1 MISIDLEELKRL
13 YYDEQKSGFEIA
25 RHFQTFPQVIYN
37 RMRKH
42 GLQRRPCAEAQKL
55 RYAKTEAGIRIF
67 TSIDEIVHLYFEEK
81 LTLKEVGARIGVS
94 HATIQNRL
102 FTAGYKCRTK
112 GQSRHLCPSNKGTS
126 MFTESELAEIGRLYS
141 EEERS
146 AHDIAF
152 QYDCSDATI
161 RNYLKRIGVQMR
173 TVPEAQILRR
183 KKEQA
188 QAGGQHEAS
197 ISRQL
202 KQLPPLTPEQV
213 TPDRVLAV
221 AQQGQSHDRRN
232 RQSLFTLKLGSLQH
246 FTGGLLMNELT
257 ALQDAC
263 QYPRDERFIV
273 DADCIEKL
281 VNMEL
286 VIFYDGVY
294 WVTYSGEAY
303 ARGEMC

>member
-1 MISIDLEELKRL
+1 MISIDIQELKRL

-25 RHFQTFPQVIYN
+25 QHFQTFPQVIYN

-67 TSIDEIVHLYFEEK
+67 TNIDEIVHLYFEEK

-102 FTAGYKCRTK
+102 LTAGYKCRNK
-112 GQSRHLCPSNKGTS
+112 GESLHLCPSNKGTS
-126 MFTESELAEIGRLYS
+126 MFTASELAEIGRLYS

-173 TVPEAQILRR
+173 TVPEAQVLRR

-202 KQLPPLTPEQV
+202 KELPALPLEEV
-213 TPDRVLAV
+213 TPAPRPGVTPQ
-221 AQQGQSHDRRN
+221 AQPHDRRN
-232 RQSLFTLKLGSLQH
+232 RQSMQSDKLGSLQH
-246 FTGGLLMNELT
+246 FAAGLTLKNRRSKSSVKWTNTEEKGG
-257 ALQDAC
+257 
-263 QYPRDERFIV
+263 I
-273 DADCIEKL
+273 
-281 VNMEL
+281 
-286 VIFYDGVY
+286 
-294 WVTYSGEAY
+294 AY
-303 ARGEMC
+303 AVKR

>member
-1 MISIDLEELKRL
+1 MISIDIQELKRL

-102 FTAGYKCRTK
+102 LTAGYKCRNK
-112 GQSRHLCPSNKGTS
+112 GESLHLCPSNKGTS
-126 MFTESELAEIGRLYS
+126 MFTASELAEIGRLYS

-173 TVPEAQILRR
+173 TVPEAQVARSLYITATQRVTGTSFRR
-183 KKEQA
+183 SHPCTRPGVTPQA
-188 QAGGQHEAS
+188 Q
-197 ISRQL
+197 
-202 KQLPPLTPEQV
+202 P
-213 TPDRVLAV
+213 
-221 AQQGQSHDRRN
+221 HDRRN
-232 RQSLFTLKLGSLQH
+232 RQSLFTHKLGSLQH
-246 FTGGLLMNELT
+246 FAGGLGLNNIWL
-257 ALQDAC
+257 
-263 QYPRDERFIV
+263 
-273 DADCIEKL
+273 
-281 VNMEL
+281 
-286 VIFYDGVY
+286 
-294 WVTYSGEAY
+294 AY
-303 ARGEMC
+303 GRRS

>member
-1 MISIDLEELKRL
+1 MVNIDLEELEHL
-13 YYDEQKSGFEIA
+13 YYNEQKSGFEIA
-25 RHFQTFPQVIYN
+25 QHFQTTPQVIYF
-37 RMRKH
+37 RMKKH
-42 GLQRRPCAEAQKL
+42 GLQRRSCAEAQKL

-102 FTAGYKCRTK
+102 LTAGYKCRNK
-112 GQSRHLCPSNKGTS
+112 GESLHLCPSNKGS
-126 MFTESELAEIGRLYS
+126 CMFTASELAEIGRLYS

-173 TVPEAQILRR
+173 TVPEAQVLRR

-188 QAGGQHEAS
+188 QADDQHQTS

-202 KQLPPLTPEQV
+202 KELPALPLEEV
-213 TPDRVLAV
+213 TPARVLGV
-221 AQQGQSHDRRN
+221 TQQGQSHDRRN

-246 FTGGLLMNELT
+246 FAGGLLMNELT
-257 ALQDAC
+257 ALQEAC

>member
-67 TSIDEIVHLYFEEK
+67 TNIDEIVHLYFEEK

-102 FTAGYKCRTK
+102 LTAGYKCRNK
-112 GQSRHLCPSNKGTS
+112 GESLHLCPSNKGTS
-126 MFTESELAEIGRLYS
+126 MFTASELAEIGRLYS

-173 TVPEAQILRR
+173 TVPEAQVLRR

-202 KQLPPLTPEQV
+202 KELPALPLEEV
-213 TPDRVLAV
+213 TPARVLELRHKDNLTIDAIAKV
-221 AQQGQSHDRRN
+221 C
-232 RQSLFTLKLGSLQH
+232 SLSNLEVY
-246 FTGGLLMNELT
+246 NI
-257 ALQDAC
+257 LQD
-263 QYPRDERFIV
+263 
-273 DADCIEKL
+273 
-281 VNMEL
+281 
-286 VIFYDGVY
+286 G
-294 WVTYSGEAY
+294 
-303 ARGEMC
+303 